1 MLPLLEVRVARKTT
15 GKQAAKRP
23 AARKRGPAAK
33 KQTAVRQAAGSQAA
47 SRKTAVAARKKPAT
61 PKAGARKTSGR
72 TAAASGRTA
81 ARGSATRQRRSR
93 PAPKAPSV
101 MKRIA
106 AAVRGTV
113 AGAAAA
119 VPVVLPWSDSSP
131 DAIQLLEEE
140 HRRFEDLLRQGEETT
155 ERAWK
160 GRRELLETLRTALE
174 AHELMEEK
182 VLYPALQA
190 HPEAREVVLEGYEE
204 HHVAD
209 VIIGEL
215 REVAASDEQW
225 GAKFAV
231 LKENIEHHIQ
241 EEEGEMFRVARGIF
255 SREELQA
262 LASEMLAVRK
272 QAAGS

>member
-1 MLPLLEVRVARKTT
+1 MLPLLEVRVARKTIR
-15 GKQAAKRP
+15 KRAAKR
-23 AARKRGPAAK
+23 PAAK
-33 KQTAVRQAAGSQAA
+33 KQTATRKASSSRAA
-47 SRKTAVAARKKPAT
+47 SRKTAAATRKKPVT
-61 PKAGARKTSGR
+61 RKAGAGK
-72 TAAASGRTA
+72 ASGRTA
-81 ARGSATRQRRSR
+81 TASRKTAARVSATRQRRSR

-101 MKRIA
+101 MARIA

-131 DAIQLLEEE
+131 DAIEMLEEE

-155 ERAWK
+155 GRARK
-160 GRRELLETLRTALE
+160 ARRELLETLRTALE

-190 HPEAREVVLEGYEE
+190 HPEAREVVLEGYQE

-215 REVAASDEQW
+215 REVPVSDEQW

-241 EEEGEMFRVARGIF
+241 EEEGEMFRVARALF
-255 SREELQA
+255 SREDLQA
-262 LASEMLAVRK
+262 LASEMLAVRT
-272 QAAGS
+272 QAARS